1 MYFPGMVIISVAQ
14 ENDDFHLVFPDRPG
28 YTGFDIKEGGKR
40 MAVKKVPFGATSGGQ
55 PVDKYI
61 LTCGNMEAE
70 IITFGAAVAALR
82 VPDQNG
88 KPVDV
93 VLGYRS
99 VAGYEHNGG
108 YIGALVGRYANRIAG
123 ASCLIDGKRVALEP
137 SEGTKQ
143 LHGGVKG
150 FSYRVFSAEITG
162 DSQVTLTY
170 TAADGEGGFP
180 GELTLKATYTLTE
193 NALRLRY
200 EAESDKTTY
209 CNITNHSYFNLNGGG
224 DAMGHRLWLAA
235 HHYTPVW
242 EDSIPLC
249 MAENVAQTPFD
260 FTIEKPVGR
269 DIGADCVQLRNTGG
283 YDHNFVL
290 DPAQGLRL
298 AARLTG
304 EHSGIVMET
313 WTEKPGVQLY
323 AANFL
328 ETDDQTK
335 SGVPYGARQAVCLET
350 QFFPDSPNHPEWGD
364 ILLRPG
370 KRYDY
375 TTEYRFSVRQE
386 G

>member
-1 MYFPGMVIISVAQ
+1 
-14 ENDDFHLVFPDRPG
+14 
-28 YTGFDIKEGGKR
+28 
-40 MAVKKVPFGATSGGQ
+40 MAVKKVPFGATREGT

-61 LTCGNMEAE
+61 LTCGKMEAE
-70 IITFGAAVAALR
+70 VITFGGAVTALR
-82 VPDQNG
+82 APDQEG
-88 KPVDV
+88 RLVDV
-93 VLGYRS
+93 VLGYDS
-99 VAGYEHNGG
+99 VAGYERNGG
-108 YIGALVGRYANRIAG
+108 YVGALVGRYANRIAG
-123 ASCLIDGKRVALEP
+123 ASCLIDGERVDLEAN
-137 SEGTKQ
+137 EGPKQ
-143 LHGGVKG
+143 LHGGPRG
-150 FSYRVFSAEITG
+150 FSHRVLSGEITG
-162 DSQVTLTY
+162 DSQVTFTY

-180 GELTLKATYTLTE
+180 GTLALKATYTLTE

-200 EAESDKTTY
+200 QAESDKATY

-235 HHYTPVW
+235 HRYTPVW

-249 MAENVAQTPFD
+249 MAEDVAGTPFD
-260 FTIEKPVGR
+260 FTIEKAVGR
-269 DIGADCVQLRNTGG
+269 DIGADCVQLKNVGG

-304 EHSGIVMET
+304 ERSGIVMET

-323 AANFL
+323 TANFL
-328 ETDDQTK
+328 ETDGQTK
-335 SGVPYGARQAVCLET
+335 TGAPYGARQAVCLET

-375 TTEYRFSVRQE
+375 TTEYRFVR
-386 G
+386 

>member
-1 MYFPGMVIISVAQ
+1 MSIVH
-14 ENDDFHLVFPDRPG
+14 N
-28 YTGFDIKEGGKR
+28 
-40 MAVKKVPFGATSGGQ
+40 PFGKLPGGETATLYTLTNARGESVSITNYGG
-55 PVDKYI
+55 
-61 LTCGNMEAE
+61 
-70 IITFGAAVAALR
+70 IITAIR
-82 VPDQNG
+82 VMDRAGQLA
-88 KPVDV
+88 DV
-93 VLGYRS
+93 VLGCDS
-99 VAGYEHNGG
+99 VEKYVPNNGYL
-108 YIGALVGRYANRIAG
+108 GALIGRVGNRINRGQCTLNGQKLQLAANSNG
-123 ASCLIDGKRVALEP
+123 HH
-137 SEGTKQ
+137 
-143 LHGGVKG
+143 LHGGNVG
-150 FSYRVFSAEITG
+150 FDQKLWAAQTQAGEGY
-162 DSQVTLTY
+162 DQLTLT
-170 TAADGEGGFP
+170 TFSPDGEEHYP
-180 GELTLKATYTLTE
+180 GNLEVKVTYRWNDRSELSIHYQAQSDQDTL
-193 NALRLRY
+193 
-200 EAESDKTTY
+200 
-209 CNITNHSYFNLNGGG
+209 CNLTNHSYFNLNGGG

-335 SGVPYGARQAVCLET
+335 TGVPYGARQAVCLET

>member
-1 MYFPGMVIISVAQ
+1 
-14 ENDDFHLVFPDRPG
+14 
-28 YTGFDIKEGGKR
+28 
-40 MAVKKVPFGATSGGQ
+40 MAVKKVPFGATREGT

-61 LTCGNMEAE
+61 LTCGKMEAE
-70 IITFGAAVAALR
+70 VITFGGAVTALR
-82 VPDQNG
+82 APDQEG
-88 KPVDV
+88 RLVDV
-93 VLGYRS
+93 VLGYDS
-99 VAGYEHNGG
+99 VAGYERNGG
-108 YIGALVGRYANRIAG
+108 YVGALVGRYANRIAG
-123 ASCLIDGKRVALEP
+123 ASCLIDGERVDLEAN
-137 SEGTKQ
+137 EGPKQ
-143 LHGGVKG
+143 LHGGPRG
-150 FSYRVFSAEITG
+150 FSHRVLSGEITG
-162 DSQVTLTY
+162 DSQVTFTY

-180 GELTLKATYTLTE
+180 GTLALKATYTLTE

-200 EAESDKTTY
+200 QAESDKATY

-235 HHYTPVW
+235 HRYTPVW

-249 MAENVAQTPFD
+249 MAEDVAGTPFD
-260 FTIEKPVGR
+260 FTIEKAVGR
-269 DIGADCVQLRNTGG
+269 DIEADCVQLKNTGG

-304 EHSGIVMET
+304 ERSGIVMET

-323 AANFL
+323 TANFL
-328 ETDDQTK
+328 ETDGQTK
-335 SGVPYGARQAVCLET
+335 TGVPYGRRQAVCLET

-375 TTEYRFSVRQE
+375 TTEYRFGVRQE

>member
-1 MYFPGMVIISVAQ
+1 
-14 ENDDFHLVFPDRPG
+14 
-28 YTGFDIKEGGKR
+28 
-40 MAVKKVPFGATSGGQ
+40 MAVQKLPFGATSDGQ
-55 PVDKYI
+55 MVDKYI

-70 IITFGAAVAALR
+70 IITFGATVTALR

-88 KPVDV
+88 EPVDV
-93 VLGYRS
+93 VLGYRN
-99 VAGYEHNGG
+99 VAGYERNEGFV
-108 YIGALVGRYANRIAG
+108 GALVGRYANRIAD
-123 ASCLIDGKRVALEP
+123 ASCLIDGERVALEP
-137 SEGTKQ
+137 SEGPKS

-150 FSYRVFSAEITG
+150 FSYRVFDAEVTG
-162 DSQVTLTY
+162 DSQLTLTY

-180 GELTLKATYTLTE
+180 GTLTLRATYTLTE
-193 NALRLRY
+193 NTLRLRY
-200 EAESDKTTY
+200 EAVCDKTTY

-224 DAMGHRLWLAA
+224 DAMGHRLWVAA

-242 EDSIPLC
+242 EDCIPLC
-249 MAENVAQTPFD
+249 MAESVEGTPFD
-260 FTIEKPVGR
+260 FTIEKTLGR
-269 DIGADCVQLRNTGG
+269 DIGADCVQLKNTGG

-304 EHSGIVMET
+304 EKSGIVMET
-313 WTEKPGVQLY
+313 WTEKPGVQVY

-328 ETDDQTK
+328 QTDDQTQT
-335 SGVPYGARQAVCLET
+335 GVPYGKRQAVCLET

-375 TTEYRFSVRQE
+375 TTEYRFSTPRE

>member
-1 MYFPGMVIISVAQ
+1 
-14 ENDDFHLVFPDRPG
+14 
-28 YTGFDIKEGGKR
+28 
-40 MAVKKVPFGATSGGQ
+40 MAVKKVPFGATGDGQ

-61 LTCGNMEAE
+61 LTCGAMEAE
-70 IITFGAAVAALR
+70 VITFGATVTALR
-82 VPDQNG
+82 VPDQEG
-88 KPVDV
+88 RATDV
-93 VLGYRS
+93 VLGYS
-99 VAGYEHNGG
+99 CVAGYEKNGG
-108 YIGALVGRYANRIAG
+108 YVGALVGRYANRIAG
-123 ASCLIDGKRVALEP
+123 ASCLIDGERVALEA
-137 SEGTKQ
+137 SEGPKQ

-150 FSYRVFSAEITG
+150 FSYRLFSGEITG

-180 GELTLKATYTLTE
+180 GQLTLKATYTLTE

-235 HHYTPVW
+235 HRYTPVW

-249 MAENVAQTPFD
+249 MAEDVAGTPFD
-260 FTIEKPVGR
+260 FTIEKAVGR
-269 DIGADCVQLRNTGG
+269 DIEADCVQLKNTGG

-290 DPAQGLRL
+290 DGGQGLRL

-304 EHSGIVMET
+304 EKSGITMET

-328 ETDDQTK
+328 ETDSQTK
-335 SGVPYGARQAVCLET
+335 TGAPYGRRQAVCLET

-375 TTEYRFSVRQE
+375 TTEYRFGVRQ
-386 G
+386 GG

>member
-1 MYFPGMVIISVAQ
+1 
-14 ENDDFHLVFPDRPG
+14 
-28 YTGFDIKEGGKR
+28 
-40 MAVKKVPFGATSGGQ
+40 MAVQKLPFGATSDGQ

-70 IITFGAAVAALR
+70 IITFGATVTALR

-88 KPVDV
+88 EPVDV
-93 VLGYRS
+93 VLGYDS
-99 VAGYEHNGG
+99 VAGYERNGG
-108 YIGALVGRYANRIAG
+108 YVGALVGRYANRIAG
-123 ASCLIDGKRVALEP
+123 ASCLIDGERVDLEAN
-137 SEGTKQ
+137 EGPKQ
-143 LHGGVKG
+143 LHGGPRG
-150 FSYRVFSAEITG
+150 FSHRVLSGEITG
-162 DSQVTLTY
+162 DSQVTFTY

-180 GELTLKATYTLTE
+180 GTLTLKATYTLTE

-200 EAESDKTTY
+200 QAESDKATY

-235 HHYTPVW
+235 HRYTPVW
-242 EDSIPLC
+242 KDSIPLC
-249 MAENVAQTPFD
+249 MAEDVAGTPFD
-260 FTIEKPVGR
+260 FTIEKAVGR
-269 DIGADCVQLRNTGG
+269 DIEADCAQLKNTGG

-290 DPAQGLRL
+290 DGGQGLRL

-304 EHSGIVMET
+304 EKSGITMET

-328 ETDDQTK
+328 ETDSQTK
-335 SGVPYGARQAVCLET
+335 TGAPYGRRQAVCLET

-375 TTEYRFSVRQE
+375 TTEYRFGVGQE